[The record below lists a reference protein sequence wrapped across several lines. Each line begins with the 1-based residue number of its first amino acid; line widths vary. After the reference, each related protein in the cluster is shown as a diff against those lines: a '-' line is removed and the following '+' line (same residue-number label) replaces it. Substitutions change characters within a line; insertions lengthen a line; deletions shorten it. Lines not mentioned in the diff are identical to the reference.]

1 MGTDARRRIAVS
13 IGSPHNY
20 IPRKS
25 PVIYTHCHLRGGFIV
40 KIKKRILSFA
50 LAVMLIVA
58 MAIPASA
65 TIIIRDHQWS
75 GFSYSTSDQ
84 CLKYSFDC
92 LIESNSAEYTLRTDV
107 EVYTYMPGE
116 PNPYYR
122 TYTGNTGTYLAQNQ
136 QSDIYYLIGHI
147 RCLHYVGNTF
157 ASVERVERYA

>member
-1 MGTDARRRIAVS
+1 MGTDALRRIAVS
-13 IGSPHNY
+13 IGSPHKHP
-20 IPRKS
+20 PRNS
-25 PVIYTHCHLRGGFIV
+25 FVTNTHYHLRGGFIV
-40 KIKKRILSFA
+40 KIKKRMLSFA

-65 TIIIRDHQWS
+65 TIIIRDHQWN

-84 CLKYSFDC
+84 CWKYSFDC